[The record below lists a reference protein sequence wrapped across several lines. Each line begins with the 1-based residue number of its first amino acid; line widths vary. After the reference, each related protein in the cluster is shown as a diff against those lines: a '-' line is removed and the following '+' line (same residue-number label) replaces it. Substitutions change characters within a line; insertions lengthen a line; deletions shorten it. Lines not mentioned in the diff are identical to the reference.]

1 MIATF
6 DRYVHIDDVAD
17 LATRARGVLRH
28 SGVRSLG
35 DAAEN
40 RGDWRNHPLATA
52 AVITNI
58 EDVLAEHGLLP

>member
-1 MIATF
+1 MIPAY
-6 DRYVHIDDVAD
+6 DRNLHIDDVAD
-17 LATRARGVLRH
+17 LATRACGVLRH

-40 RGDWRNHPLATA
+40 RGDWRSHPLASA
-52 AVITNI
+52 AVIANI